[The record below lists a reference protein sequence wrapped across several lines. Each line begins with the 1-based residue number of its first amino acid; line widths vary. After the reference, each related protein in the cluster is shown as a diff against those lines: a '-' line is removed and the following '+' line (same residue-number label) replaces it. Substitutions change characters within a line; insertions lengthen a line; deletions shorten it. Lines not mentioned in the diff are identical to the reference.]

1 MRRLYEVTAD
11 EVLTKAS
18 STSSYAGRVCTN
30 FRLFDRVQCQNERT
44 NKESANLPPK
54 YYHHP
59 FGAAGVHQ
67 PLPTVELDLEV
78 SNVLRF
84 SSAPNRASWDTSD
97 SELTPN
103 ANRVVA
109 VRIGVQVVER
119 MVSRVTRCHRRWC
132 NGVRISCALCSR
144 TI

>member
-1 MRRLYEVTAD
+1 MKE
-11 EVLTKAS
+11 LTKRVRVCHQNIIITFLELQV
-18 STSSYAGRVCTN
+18 STSLS
-30 FRLFDRVQCQNERT
+30 
-44 NKESANLPPK
+44 
-54 YYHHP
+54 
-59 FGAAGVHQ
+59 
-67 PLPTVELDLEV
+67 PTIELDLEV
-78 SNVLRF
+78 SNVLRL

-119 MVSRVTRCHRRWC
+119 MVSRVTRRHRCWC